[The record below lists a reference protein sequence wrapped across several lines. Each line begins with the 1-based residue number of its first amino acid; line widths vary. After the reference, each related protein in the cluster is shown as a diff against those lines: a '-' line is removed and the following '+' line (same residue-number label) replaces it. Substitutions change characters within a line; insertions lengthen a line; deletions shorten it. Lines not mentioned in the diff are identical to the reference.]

1 MWAAS
6 CLEDP
11 VNHPAHQSEYHLV
24 HCKVS
29 LSALLSCSVGGQYQS
44 QVVFNA
50 FREGQRPARV
60 ALADFCNRRIAE
72 LFRKNALVLTTEN
85 NVECAL
91 EPLDYAGSRRKKQ
104 STFTGSNTPYVLE
117 RTDFWTTKEELHIM
131 LRGHVTVDG
140 DGEENGNEM
149 KVDKETLKL
158 DLQQAAIKI
167 MTKSLGLQEENFAAE
182 AMNHIA
188 CVVVQHRLR
197 SCLATKEAVAFIADG
212 SILPRKSGANNA
224 PMASPPAVPCEAPA
238 ESPMK
243 QTLEVDLGSLRQFLV
258 AIPLQDSSKP
268 TYFSAT
274 GMVIPK
280 GITLVAGG
288 GYHGKVSWLDCTS

>member
-1 MWAAS
+1 M
-6 CLEDP
+6 
-11 VNHPAHQSEYHLV
+11 
-24 HCKVS
+24 
-29 LSALLSCSVGGQYQS
+29 
-44 QVVFNA
+44 
-50 FREGQRPARV
+50 
-60 ALADFCNRRIAE
+60 ALADFCARRIAE
-72 LFRKNALVLTTEN
+72 LFRKSALVLISEN
-85 NVECAL
+85 NIQCAL

-117 RTDFWTTKEELHIM
+117 RTDFWATKEELHII
-131 LRGHVTVDG
+131 LRGHVTVG
-140 DGEENGNEM
+140 DGEENGHEM
-149 KVDKETLKL
+149 KMDKESSNLE
-158 DLQQAAIKI
+158 LQQAAIAI
-167 MTKSLGLQEENFAAE
+167 MTKSLGPQDENFAAE

-197 SCLATKEAVAFIADG
+197 ACLATKEAVAFIADG

-243 QTLEVDLGSLRQFLV
+243 QTLEVDLGALRQFLV
-258 AIPLQDSSKP
+258 AKPLQDSSKP

-288 GYHGKVSWLDCTS
+288 GYHGKVSRHDCKGCLVLYTLLVS